1 MNTSVKRFFR
11 RRLSPVALFCVLSV
25 VASTLINRLK
35 ADDGDERG
43 DVPGWVMVTLMSAL
57 LVVGLLAIAGPAL
70 AKMFEDAIGKIGK

>member
-11 RRLSPVALFCVLSV
+11 QRLSPVALFCVLSV
-25 VASTLINRLK
+25 VASTLISRLK

-70 AKMFEDAIGKIGK
+70 AKMFEDAIGKVGK